1 MPKSSPHSKN
11 NILASFGTAL
21 RATRK
26 RLGVSQ
32 EELALKCGIDRAYM
46 GAIERGEQNPGLLHI
61 YKIATALGVK
71 IENLMAAANL

>member
-1 MPKSSPHSKN
+1 
-11 NILASFGTAL
+11 
-21 RATRK
+21 
-26 RLGVSQ
+26 LGVSQ